1 MQEEIASWL
10 HKIRNGDR
18 AALAQAI
25 TLCENTL
32 PHKQEQGFQLLDA
45 AYALSGE
52 SIRVGITGT
61 PGAGKSTFIEAYGL
75 YLVSRGHKVAVLAV
89 DPSSSIS
96 KGSILG
102 DKTRMERL
110 SVHPDAFIRPSPSG
124 NKLGGVSARTAEAII
139 LCEAAGY
146 DYILVET
153 VGVGQSET
161 LVKDLSD
168 IFVLVAQPGAG
179 DELQGIKRGI
189 MEMADLVL
197 VNKNDGSLAQ
207 SARLTYSQLSNAVH
221 LFPPAPHGIPK
232 EVKKISSIN
241 HKGMEDVYTFI
252 GKFYTDIKNS
262 GWLQKA
268 RAASEEARFES
279 YTREA
284 VWKQLQQD
292 PLFKERYR
300 RLQQQVLNKQSYAYK
315 AAEEVM
321 KNLRLSGDQ

>member
-1 MQEEIASWL
+1 MEDETALWL
-10 HKIRNGDR
+10 DKIRSGDR
-18 AALAQAI
+18 AALAKAI

-32 PHKQEQGFQLLDA
+32 PHKQQQGFGLLDA
-45 AYALSGE
+45 AYPLSGN
-52 SIRVGITGT
+52 SVRVGITGT

-75 YLVSRGHKVAVLAV
+75 YLLSKGHRVAVLAV

-102 DKTRMERL
+102 DKTRMEKL
-110 SVHPDAFIRPSPSG
+110 SVHPNAFIRPSPSG
-124 NKLGGVSARTAEAII
+124 NKLGGVSARTAEAMI

-168 IFVLVAQPGAG
+168 VFILVAQPGAG

-197 VNKNDGSLAQ
+197 VNKNDGKLADP
-207 SARLTYSQLSNAVH
+207 ARITYSQLSSAVP
-221 LFPPAPHGIPK
+221 LFPPAGHGIPK

-241 HKGMEDVYTFI
+241 HKGMEDVYTFVKDFFI
-252 GKFYTDIKNS
+252 QIRNS
-262 GWLQKA
+262 GYLARA
-268 RAASEEARFES
+268 RAASEESRFEN

-284 VWKQLQQD
+284 VWTALQQD
-292 PLFKERYR
+292 PLFMQQYLAAR
-300 RLQQQVLNKQSYAYK
+300 QQVFSRQSYAYK
-315 AAEEVM
+315 AAGEVM
-321 KNLRLSGDQ
+321 KNLRLTGDQ

>member
-1 MQEEIASWL
+1 MKDETALWL
-10 HKIRNGDR
+10 DKIRSGDR
-18 AALAQAI
+18 AALAKAI

-32 PHKQEQGFQLLDA
+32 PQKQQQGFELLDA
-45 AYALSGE
+45 AYPLSGN

-75 YLVSRGHKVAVLAV
+75 YLLSKGHRVAVLAV

-102 DKTRMERL
+102 DKTRMEKL
-110 SVHPDAFIRPSPSG
+110 SVHPNAFIRPSPSG
-124 NKLGGVSARTAEAII
+124 NKLGGVSARTAEAMI

-168 IFVLVAQPGAG
+168 VFILVAQPGAG

-197 VNKNDGSLAQ
+197 VNKNDGKLADP
-207 SARLTYSQLSNAVH
+207 ARITYSQLSSAVP
-221 LFPPAPHGIPK
+221 LFPPAGHGIPK
-232 EVKKISSIN
+232 EVKKISSVN
-241 HKGMEDVYTFI
+241 HKGMEEVYTFVKDFFTQI
-252 GKFYTDIKNS
+252 RNS
-262 GWLQKA
+262 GYLARA
-268 RAASEEARFES
+268 RAASEESRFEN

-284 VWKQLQQD
+284 VWTALQQD
-292 PLFKERYR
+292 PLFMKQYLAAR
-300 RLQQQVLNKQSYAYK
+300 QQVFSRQLYAYK
-315 AAEEVM
+315 AAGEVM
-321 KNLRLSGDQ
+321 KNLRLTGDQ